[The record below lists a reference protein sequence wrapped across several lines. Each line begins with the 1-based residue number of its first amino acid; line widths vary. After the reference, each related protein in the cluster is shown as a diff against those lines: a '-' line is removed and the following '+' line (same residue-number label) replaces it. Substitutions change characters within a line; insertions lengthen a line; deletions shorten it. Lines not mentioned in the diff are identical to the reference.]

1 MRSNSWNSI
10 SGSIYIECG
19 FFNGKLID
27 SHTDKELPQS
37 LIDELMLLFN
47 FSEEKD
53 YFEIEIPFLSSGFS
67 DEGRFYGPPENCYPP
82 EFNDERILD
91 NCCVVTLY
99 TYIDLYDK
107 DACGWHKT
115 EKKLSQD
122 VSEELFEFYHDQIY
136 DEELDFSQYDDSD
149 YKYERMMGDKYDQ

>member
-1 MRSNSWNSI
+1 MRSNSWNNI

-37 LIDELMLLFN
+37 LADELMLLFN
-47 FSEEKD
+47 FSEEKG
-53 YFEIEIPFLSSGFS
+53 YFEIEVPFLSSGFS
-67 DEGRFYGPPENCYPP
+67 DPGKLYGPPEKCYPP
-82 EFNDERILD
+82 EFYDERLLD
-91 NCCVVTLY
+91 GRCIVHLY
-99 TYIDLYDK
+99 TYDSN
-107 DACGWHKT
+107 GWKT
-115 EKKLSQD
+115 NERDISQD

-136 DEELDFSQYDDSD
+136 DEELDFSKYDDSD